1 MSFVVWG
8 VGAAI
13 AGAAVSVG
21 SKAYKGYRAATADYS
36 DLEAGAEQV
45 QQDQLDLLSGKKTSA
60 VSGANL
66 GMDIAESQFAT
77 GQRNIG
83 MGANMALRRTQAFGE
98 QSYSQSNLAT
108 SGTIDQKVQTQTGDL
123 MAKYKSDM
131 TKLFETKQFAGR
143 QRDLSI
149 NEADLAYR
157 TGEMSAEQVYEQT
170 LTGIESQPS
179 TFMEGFT
186 S

>member
-8 VGAAI
+8 VGAAV
-13 AGAAVSVG
+13 AGAAVSIG
-21 SKAYKGYRAATADYS
+21 SKIYKGARAAGADYS
-36 DLEAGAEQV
+36 DLEAGAEAV
-45 QQDQLDLLSGKKTSA
+45 QQDQLDLLSGKKALAGDVAQSEFTA
-60 VSGANL
+60 
-66 GMDIAESQFAT
+66 
-77 GQRNIG
+77 GQENIG

-98 QSYSQSNLAT
+98 QSYSKSNLAT
-108 SGTIDQKVQTQTGDL
+108 SGTIEQKMQTQTGDL

-131 TKLFETKQFAGR
+131 TKLFET
-143 QRDLSI
+143 RDLSKAG
-149 NEADLAYR
+149 ADLAYR
-157 TGEMSAEQVYEQT
+157 SGELSAEAVYQDT

>member
-1 MSFVVWG
+1 MSLW
-8 VGAAI
+8 I
-13 AGAAVSVG
+13 AGISAAVTIG
-21 SKAYKGYRAATADYS
+21 SKAYKGYQAAESDYS
-36 DLEAGAEQV
+36 DVTAGAEQV
-45 QQDQLDLLSGKKTSA
+45 KQDQLDLLSGKRDLAGDVAQSDFTA
-60 VSGANL
+60 
-66 GMDIAESQFAT
+66 

-98 QSYSQSNLAT
+98 QSYSKSNLAT
-108 SGTIDQKVQTQTGDL
+108 SGTIENKVQMQTGDL

-131 TKLFETKQFAGR
+131 TKLFET
-143 QRDLSI
+143 RDFSRA
-149 NEADLAYR
+149 EADLSYR
-157 TGEMSAEQVYEQT
+157 TGEMSAEAAYQDT